1 MADRIVILKAGVVQ
15 QVGTPQ
21 QVYNEP
27 ANAFVAGFIGSPTM
41 NFFQVQ
47 RTEGGLR
54 LADGT
59 LLPLPAARAALL
71 GGRSALTLGAR
82 PEHLRL
88 QPAGPGS
95 MAVKVG
101 VVEPLGSDTLV
112 YFDFDGA
119 RHVARV
125 APEETPA
132 AGDVVHLG
140 IATDRAHLF
149 DITSGLAL
157 R

>member
-1 MADRIVILKAGVVQ
+1 MADRIVILKDGVVQ

-27 ANAFVAGFIGSPTM
+27 VNAFVAGFIGSPTM
-41 NFFQVQ
+41 NFLVARVQ
-47 RTEGGLR
+47 AEGLA

-59 LLPLPAARAALL
+59 LLPLPPGRHATL
-71 GGRSALTLGAR
+71 GGRAAVQLGVR
-82 PEHLRL
+82 PEHLLLAPPGPHRL
-88 QPAGPGS
+88 QVQAR
-95 MAVKVG
+95 

-112 YFDFDGA
+112 YFDFAGA

-125 APEETPA
+125 APEHTPQVGQA
-132 AGDVVHLG
+132 LHLG
-140 IATDRAHLF
+140 IALERAHLF
-149 DITSGLAL
+149 DEASGLVL